1 MEHTSTL
8 TAAAA
13 SNNRRKTL
21 VALRDKLAATIETC
35 ESGRDIA
42 ALSKRL
48 MEVMGELDTLPDP
61 DSQTKN
67 PAQLARERV
76 RNRGASD

>member
-1 MEHTSTL
+1 MEQTASL

-21 VALRDKLAATIETC
+21 IALRDKLAETIEVC

-61 DSQTKN
+61 DNEKKN
-67 PAQLARERV
+67 PAQLARERA
-76 RNRGASD
+76 RSRGSSD